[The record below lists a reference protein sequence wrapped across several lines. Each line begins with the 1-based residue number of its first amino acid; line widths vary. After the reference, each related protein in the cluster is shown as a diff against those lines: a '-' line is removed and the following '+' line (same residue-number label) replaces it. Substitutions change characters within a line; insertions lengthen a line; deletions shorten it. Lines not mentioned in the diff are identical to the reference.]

1 MDKFFTAQNNMQAQQ
16 VQQADITFTGIV
28 QNTVGLGD
36 VLKAEL
42 PEIAQFEKVRI
53 YENKNNNMS
62 RKVTHTADF
71 PIFKTISNKWYAN
84 YIA

>member
-1 MDKFFTAQNNMQAQQ
+1 MQAQQ

-53 YENKNNNMS
+53 YENKIS
-62 RKVTHTADF
+62 RKYMHITTQMF
-71 PIFKTISNKWYAN
+71 LGTWKYIFKTISNS
-84 YIA
+84 

>member
-1 MDKFFTAQNNMQAQQ
+1 MQAQQ

-42 PEIAQFEKVRI
+42 PEISQFEKVSV
-53 YENKNNNMS
+53 Y
-62 RKVTHTADF
+62 
-71 PIFKTISNKWYAN
+71 
-84 YIA
+84 

>member
-1 MDKFFTAQNNMQAQQ
+1 MQAQQ

-53 YENKNNNMS
+53 YENNIS
-62 RKVTHTADF
+62 RRVTTTQMF
-71 PIFKTISNKWYAN
+71 ISTWKYIFETISNKWYAN

>member
-1 MDKFFTAQNNMQAQQ
+1 MQAQQ

-53 YENKNNNMS
+53 YENNIS
-62 RKVTHTADF
+62 RRVTHTTTQMF
-71 PIFKTISNKWYAN
+71 LGTWKYGFKTISNKWYAN

>member
-1 MDKFFTAQNNMQAQQ
+1 MQAQQ

-53 YENKNNNMS
+53 YENNIS
-62 RKVTHTADF
+62 RRVTTTQMF
-71 PIFKTISNKWYAN
+71 LGTWKYGFKTISNKWYAN

>member
-1 MDKFFTAQNNMQAQQ
+1 MQAQQ

-53 YENKNNNMS
+53 YENNVS
-62 RKVTHTADF
+62 RKCITTQMF
-71 PIFKTISNKWYAN
+71 LGTWKYIFKTISNS
-84 YIA
+84 

>member
-42 PEIAQFEKVRI
+42 PEIAQFEKVR
-53 YENKNNNMS
+53 K
-62 RKVTHTADF
+62 
-71 PIFKTISNKWYAN
+71 
-84 YIA
+84 

>member
-1 MDKFFTAQNNMQAQQ
+1 MQAQQ

-53 YENKNNNMS
+53 YGYNISKKDTTTQIFIS
-62 RKVTHTADF
+62 TWKY
-71 PIFKTISNKWYAN
+71 IFKTMSNKWYAN

>member
-1 MDKFFTAQNNMQAQQ
+1 MQAQQ

-53 YENKNNNMS
+53 YENKKNNMS
-62 RKVTHTADF
+62 RKVTHI
-71 PIFKTISNKWYAN
+71 PKN
-84 YIA
+84 YHE

>member
-1 MDKFFTAQNNMQAQQ
+1 MQAQQ

-42 PEIAQFEKVRI
+42 PEIAQFEKVRN
-53 YENKNNNMS
+53 YENKKES
-62 RKVTHTADF
+62 Y
-71 PIFKTISNKWYAN
+71 IYSGLSN
-84 YIA
+84 I

>member
-1 MDKFFTAQNNMQAQQ
+1 MQAQQ
-16 VQQADITFTGIV
+16 VQQADMTFTGIV

-53 YENKNNNMS
+53 YENKKNNIS
-62 RKVTHTADF
+62 TTDF

>member
-1 MDKFFTAQNNMQAQQ
+1 MQAQQ

-53 YENKNNNMS
+53 YENSESNITTQMFLGTWKY
-62 RKVTHTADF
+62 
-71 PIFKTISNKWYAN
+71 IFKTISNS
-84 YIA
+84 

>member
-1 MDKFFTAQNNMQAQQ
+1 MQAQQ

-53 YENKNNNMS
+53 YENNIF
-62 RKVTHTADF
+62 RRVTYNDPDVPSTWKYV
-71 PIFKTISNKWYAN
+71 FKTISNKWYAN

>member
-1 MDKFFTAQNNMQAQQ
+1 MQAQQ

-53 YENKNNNMS
+53 YENNIF
-62 RKVTHTADF
+62 RRVTYYH
-71 PIFKTISNKWYAN
+71 
-84 YIA
+84 

>member
-1 MDKFFTAQNNMQAQQ
+1 MQAQQ

-42 PEIAQFEKVRI
+42 PEIAQFEKVSI
-53 YENKNNNMS
+53 HENSENNYSLHYHQLHYNDQNVP
-62 RKVTHTADF
+62 K
-71 PIFKTISNKWYAN
+71 
-84 YIA
+84 YIEMNI

>member
-1 MDKFFTAQNNMQAQQ
+1 MQAQQ

-53 YENKNNNMS
+53 YENNIS
-62 RKVTHTADF
+62 RRVTHTTTQMF
-71 PIFKTISNKWYAN
+71 ISTWKYIFETISNKWYAN

>member
-1 MDKFFTAQNNMQAQQ
+1 MQAQQ

-53 YENKNNNMS
+53 YENNIS
-62 RKVTHTADF
+62 RKYITTQMF
-71 PIFKTISNKWYAN
+71 LGTWKYIFKTISNS
-84 YIA
+84 

>member
-1 MDKFFTAQNNMQAQQ
+1 MQAQQ

-53 YENKNNNMS
+53 YENSESNHS
-62 RKVTHTADF
+62 ADF

>member
-1 MDKFFTAQNNMQAQQ
+1 MQAQQ

-53 YENKNNNMS
+53 YENKKNNIS
-62 RKVTHTADF
+62 RKVQRPKF
-71 PIFKTISNKWYAN
+71 S
-84 YIA
+84 

>member
-1 MDKFFTAQNNMQAQQ
+1 MQAQQ

-53 YENKNNNMS
+53 YENKKNNIS
-62 RKVTHTADF
+62 RKVSGL
-71 PIFKTISNKWYAN
+71 SN
-84 YIA
+84 I

>member
-1 MDKFFTAQNNMQAQQ
+1 MQAQQ

-53 YENKNNNMS
+53 YENKKNNIS
-62 RKVTHTADF
+62 TADF

>member
-1 MDKFFTAQNNMQAQQ
+1 MQAQQ

-53 YENKNNNMS
+53 YENKKNNIS
-62 RKVTHTADF
+62 RKVTHF
-71 PIFKTISNKWYAN
+71 QYLKLSQINGMQIILRKKVSEK
-84 YIA
+84 

>member
-1 MDKFFTAQNNMQAQQ
+1 MQAQQ

-42 PEIAQFEKVRI
+42 PEIAQFEKVSI
-53 YENKNNNMS
+53 HENSENNYS
-62 RKVTHTADF
+62 LH
-71 PIFKTISNKWYAN
+71 YHQL
-84 YIA
+84 

>member
-1 MDKFFTAQNNMQAQQ
+1 MQAQQ

-53 YENKNNNMS
+53 YENNIS
-62 RKVTHTADF
+62 RRVTHNDPNVHKYMDLA
-71 PIFKTISNKWYAN
+71 IFETISNKWYAN

>member
-53 YENKNNNMS
+53 YENN
-62 RKVTHTADF
+62 
-71 PIFKTISNKWYAN
+71 ISGRLRIQRPKCS
-84 YIA
+84 